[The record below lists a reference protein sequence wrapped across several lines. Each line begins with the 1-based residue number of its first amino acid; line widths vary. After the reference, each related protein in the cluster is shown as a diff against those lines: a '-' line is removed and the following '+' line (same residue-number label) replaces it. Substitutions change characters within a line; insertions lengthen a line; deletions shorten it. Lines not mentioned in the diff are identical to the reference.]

1 MRART
6 APISTGIGAVGNYR
20 SRTLLGD
27 SRLPKGADVPDEPPV
42 DPSLAPTAAPL
53 ASEGGNALS
62 AFAAALITSQQPQQ
76 PAKPELRQRRAALP
90 AQGSLALH
98 DRRV

>member
-6 APISTGIGAVGNYR
+6 APISTGLGAVGDYR

-27 SRLPKGADVPDEPPV
+27 SRLPKNADVPEEPPA
-42 DPSLAPTAAPL
+42 DPSPAPTAAPL
-53 ASEGGNALS
+53 APEEGNALS
-62 AFAAALITSQQPQQ
+62 AFAAALITSQQPQRA
-76 PAKPELRQRRAALP
+76 AKPDLRQRRAALP